1 MNSQRAFIDHAI
13 GFGLSINHLND
24 DGDLHR
30 VAVEGDK
37 GQSKSGVY
45 VFHSDGVPSGF
56 IENHKTGERTNWC
69 SKESSQLTDDER
81 HANSQRIEANKR
93 QRQEQGNAKHDK
105 TARVLQEQWPN
116 LPIATNEHPYI
127 KRKGVEVFG
136 LRMLT
141 GLLVVPMRNVSGE
154 LKSWQTINDDGEKRF
169 ATGGQKKGH
178 YHAIGAPQGLIYVCE
193 GYATGAT
200 IHTLTGQSVVIAFD
214 AGNIKS
220 VAKALSEK
228 HPDIQIVIAADN
240 DHMKVPNVGLT
251 KATQAAKELGLDLVS
266 PSFETNK
273 VGSDFND
280 MAALDLEATK
290 LALTVPTSEQQ
301 STEPSTDDLEIDR
314 LAKLRK
320 LDYERQ
326 REDVAKVLGI
336 SRVSA
341 LDAEVKQRQRQLQA
355 RDNANEL
362 EQGVEPWP
370 YPVDGNQLAIE
381 IRGLFKKHCVL
392 PAGGEVALTIWSM
405 ASYTINSFRIFPKL
419 CLSSPEKR
427 CGKTTTMEVISALV
441 CKQLNASNVSTAA
454 IFRAIEHWQPSLLI
468 DEADTFLGGNEEMR
482 GIINSGHRR
491 SGAFVLRVD
500 GEGAAMVPK
509 QFSTWAPMAIAMIKT
524 PPDTIKDRSLMILLR
539 RKQSGERIHK
549 LPIEPIKSWYEI
561 RQKCQR
567 WYNDHQQK
575 LQHAEPKIPNVGND
589 RAEDNWLPL
598 IAIAD
603 LLGGDWPEQ
612 VRAAMLTIEGN
623 KSDDE
628 DSAGVMILTDIK
640 QAFSDKKADK
650 ISSQDLVEYL
660 IDLDDRPWCEWR
672 HGKEMTKRSLANLLK
687 PFAIKASQYRDGY
700 AIHRGYINKQF
711 IDAFNRYLPSNA
723 IPYGTTVHSTAGKG
737 SSVPQGVLEPMSKNA
752 NGTRKAT
759 DYKGCTVVPQGNP
772 ELGQDTQ
779 KAEVIGL

>member
-1 MNSQRAFIDHAI
+1 MNAQQAFIDHAI
-13 GFGLSINHLND
+13 GYGLSIDHLND

-37 GQSKSGVY
+37 GKTQSGVY

-81 HANSQRIEANKR
+81 QANSQRMEANKR
-93 QRQEQGNAKHDK
+93 QRQEQEKAKHDN
-105 TARVLQEQWPN
+105 TARVLQEKWPD
-116 LPIATNEHPYI
+116 LPVATSEHPYLQ
-127 KRKGVEVFG
+127 RKDVDVFG
-136 LRMLT
+136 LRLLT
-141 GLLVVPMRNVSGE
+141 GLLVVPMRNAGGE
-154 LKSWQTINDDGEKRF
+154 LRSWQTINDDGVKRF
-169 ATGGQKKGH
+169 AVGGQKQGH
-178 YHAIGAPQGLIYVCE
+178 YHAIGTPQGLIYVCE

-200 IHTLTGQSVVIAFD
+200 IHALTGHSVAIAFD
-214 AGNIKS
+214 AGNIKP
-220 VAKALSEK
+220 VAKLLSEK
-228 HPDIQIVIAADN
+228 HDDIKVVIAADN
-240 DHMKVPNVGLT
+240 DHAKEHNVGLT
-251 KATQAAKELGLDLVS
+251 KATKAAKELGLTLVS
-266 PSFETNK
+266 PTFK
-273 VGSDFND
+273 VNQAGSDFND
-280 MAALDLEATK
+280 MAAIDMEATK
-290 LALTVPTSEQQ
+290 EALTITNSDTQPTEQ
-301 STEPSTDDLEIDR
+301 TTDDLEIDR
-314 LAKLRK
+314 LAQLPIM
-320 LDYERQ
+320 DYDRQ
-326 REDVAKVLGI
+326 RKDSAK
-336 SRVSA
+336 A
-341 LDAEVKQRQRQLQA
+341 LNVRETILDGAVKDRRRQIQA

-370 YPVDGNQLAIE
+370 YPVDGNQLANE
-381 IRGLFKKHCVL
+381 VRGLFKKHCVL

-441 CKQLNASNVSTAA
+441 RKQLNASNVTPAA
-454 IFRAIEHWQPSLLI
+454 IFRAIEHWQPTLLI
-468 DEADTFLGGNEEMR
+468 DEADTFLGGNDEMR

-509 QFSTWAPMAIAMIKT
+509 QFSTWSPTAIAMIKT

-539 RKQSGERIHK
+539 RKQSGEHIHK
-549 LPIEPIKSWYEI
+549 LPIEPLKSWYEI

-575 LQHAEPKIPNVGND
+575 LQHAEPNMPNVGND

-598 IAIAD
+598 MAIAD
-603 LLGGDWPEQ
+603 LLGGEWSTQ

-640 QAFSDKKADK
+640 QAFADKKVDK
-650 ISSQDLVEYL
+650 ISSQDMVDYL
-660 IDLDDRPWCEWR
+660 IDIDDRPWCEWR
-672 HGKEMTKRSLANLLK
+672 HGQPMTKMTLSKLLK
-687 PFAIKASQYRDGY
+687 PFCIKPKLIRVNYTTA
-700 AIHRGYINKQF
+700 RGYSNDQF
-711 IDAFNRYLPSNA
+711 VDAFSRYLPSNHSQ
-723 IPYGTTVHSTAGKG
+723 GVTTLQASDSTAF
-737 SSVPQGVLEPMSKNA
+737 SVTPCDLESVTNNQGV
-752 NGTRKAT
+752 TRKPTA
-759 DYKGCTVVPQGNP
+759 DAECNVVTPQNT

-779 KAEVIGL
+779 KGEVIGL